1 LFVLN
6 QQRLRDQGTVRQ
18 LFSINLT
25 PKEQAMSIDR
35 LSADDLISPGRADQA
50 LATNESILNNALK
63 NNQFALFYQ
72 PQINLPTGEVVGF
85 EGLLR
90 WRHPEYGVKLP
101 DAFIATAEQT
111 GQIAELTQ
119 LVIDTGFKFIEK
131 LQPQLSFSLNV
142 SSLCIRDD
150 HLVHTLDSCCNEF
163 HIDPHRVVL
172 EFTEKAA
179 LENPKQA
186 EDILGQLK
194 TNGFRLGID
203 DAGTGYAD
211 MPDLGKLHF
220 SELKIDKSLVT
231 TMETSSKSRKSI
243 ISTIALAESLGI
255 ATIAEGIENN
265 LEAIGLRELGCQFG
279 QGYYFARPMDEADTL
294 RWLENWNK
302 RPSLLT

>member
-1 LFVLN
+1 M
-6 QQRLRDQGTVRQ
+6 
-18 LFSINLT
+18 SIN
-25 PKEQAMSIDR
+25 KR
-35 LSADDLISPGRADQA
+35 YADDLIRPGHADQA
-50 LATNESILNNALK
+50 LVTNESTLNNALA

-72 PQINLPTGEVVGF
+72 PQIDLPTGEVVGF

-101 DAFIATAEQT
+101 DSFISTAEQT
-111 GQIAELTQ
+111 GQIAQLTH

-131 LQPQLSFSLNV
+131 LQPELSFTLNV
-142 SSLCIRDD
+142 SSQCIRDN
-150 HLVHTLDSCCNEF
+150 HLVDTLGSCCHAF

-172 EFTEKAA
+172 EFTEQAA
-179 LENPKQA
+179 LEDPVQA

-203 DAGTGYAD
+203 HSGTGYTD
-211 MPDLGKLHF
+211 MPDLGKLPF

-231 TMETSSKSRKSI
+231 TMETSSQSRRSI
-243 ISTIALAESLGI
+243 ISTIELADSLGI

-265 LEAIGLRELGCQFG
+265 LAAIGLRELGCQFG

-294 RWLENWNK
+294 KWLANWNNHS
-302 RPSLLT
+302 SLLI

>member
-1 LFVLN
+1 
-6 QQRLRDQGTVRQ
+6 
-18 LFSINLT
+18 
-25 PKEQAMSIDR
+25 MSIDSR
-35 LSADDLISPGRADQA
+35 STDDLIRPNHADQA
-50 LATNESILNNALK
+50 LVTNESTLSNALE

-72 PQINLPTGEVVGF
+72 PQIDLPTGEVVGF

-101 DAFIATAEQT
+101 DSFIATAEQT
-111 GQIAELTQ
+111 GQIAQLTH

-131 LQPQLSFSLNV
+131 LNPELSFSLNI
-142 SSLCIRDD
+142 SSQCIRDN
-150 HLVHTLDSCCNEF
+150 HLVDTLDSCCNAF

-179 LENPKQA
+179 LENPVHA

-203 DAGTGYAD
+203 DSGTGYTD
-211 MPDLGKLHF
+211 MPDLGKMHF

-243 ISTIALAESLGI
+243 ISTIALADSLGI

-302 RPSLLT
+302 SSSFMI

>member
-1 LFVLN
+1 
-6 QQRLRDQGTVRQ
+6 
-18 LFSINLT
+18 
-25 PKEQAMSIDR
+25 MSTDR
-35 LSADDLISPGRADQA
+35 LSADDLIRPAHTD
-50 LATNESILNNALK
+50 LAWVTNESTLNNALE

-72 PQINLPTGEVVGF
+72 PQIDLPTGEVVGF

-90 WRHPEYGVKLP
+90 WRHPEFGVKLP
-101 DAFIATAEQT
+101 DSFIATAEQT
-111 GQIAELTQ
+111 GQIAQLTQ
-119 LVIDTGFKFIEK
+119 LVIDTGFKFIKK
-131 LQPQLSFSLNV
+131 LKPELSFSLNV
-142 SSLCIRDD
+142 SSLCIRDN
-150 HLVHTLDSCCNEF
+150 HLVDTLDSCCNAF

-179 LENPKQA
+179 LENPVHA
-186 EDILGQLK
+186 EDIFGQLK

-203 DAGTGYAD
+203 DSGTGYAD
-211 MPDLGKLHF
+211 LPDLEKLHF

-243 ISTIALAESLGI
+243 ISTIALADSLGL